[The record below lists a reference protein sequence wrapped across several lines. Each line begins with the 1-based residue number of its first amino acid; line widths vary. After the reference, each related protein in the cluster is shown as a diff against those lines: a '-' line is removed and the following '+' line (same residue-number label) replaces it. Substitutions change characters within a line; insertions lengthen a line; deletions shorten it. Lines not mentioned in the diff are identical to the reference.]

1 MHCTPRLQRHSAH
14 VIGAVELLVGA
25 VAGTPQVRIGVIDE
39 RRAEPQS
46 EQAGIANGKAEIAA
60 AGGAHLLGRP
70 LRRGVD
76 GCWYRTVEARSP
88 RCRALA
94 GFLRGG
100 VKP

>member
-1 MHCTPRLQRHSAH
+1 MRCTPRLHATALML
-14 VIGAVELLVGA
+14 GGVEPLVGA
-25 VAGTPQVRIGVIDE
+25 VAGTPQVRIGSSMSEELNLSRNRPALPIGE
-39 RRAEPQS
+39 RVARGRQS
-46 EQAGIANGKAEIAA
+46 PCS
-60 AGGAHLLGRP
+60 GRP
-70 LRRGVD
+70 LRRGVK